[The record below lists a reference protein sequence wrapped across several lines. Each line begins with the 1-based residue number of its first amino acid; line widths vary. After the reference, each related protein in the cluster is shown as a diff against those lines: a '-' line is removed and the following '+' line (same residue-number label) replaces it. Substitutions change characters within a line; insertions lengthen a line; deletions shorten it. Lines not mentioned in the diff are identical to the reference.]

1 MGRVA
6 SSCVGLSS
14 DLNIL
19 GESRPRGERCSGRAR
34 WLLEYQ
40 CKAVCGECGG
50 TGRPS
55 QEGSTKMGPWA
66 RRRRCLPLCSA
77 RLEGESEPNP
87 PPVRRM
93 AGREIAPHLVRW
105 RSAWPARCSPAMVAA
120 PLRLP
125 GPAPP
130 SQPHTPATLSPA
142 AQPCPAL
149 PGPPQPVPGPEAIWR
164 PAFQRR
170 PRRATGTRASSLPRA
185 TNKVPGPGQMA
196 LRKYVQGDLCR
207 MPHGGRGSSPDSE
220 RRKQTRIN
228 LLSLIRPTHGNYIY
242 IYNLQRPRK
251 QPTAWRPRPDKYR
264 TTAGHL
270 H

>member
-1 MGRVA
+1 MLGPCALAARISVQGSVWRMRWDRAPLPGGLNKDGSVGSPSPMPALVLGPARGRILPPSA
-6 SSCVGLSS
+6 GWPDGRLRPISSG
-14 DLNIL
+14 
-19 GESRPRGERCSGRAR
+19 GAPPGPPAARPRWWRRLS
-34 WLLEYQ
+34 
-40 CKAVCGECGG
+40 VC
-50 TGRPS
+50 RV
-55 QEGSTKMGPWA
+55 
-66 RRRRCLPLCSA
+66 
-77 RLEGESEPNP
+77 P
-87 PPVRRM
+87 P
-93 AGREIAPHLVRW
+93 H
-105 RSAWPARCSPAMVAA
+105 
-120 PLRLP
+120 
-125 GPAPP
+125 PP
-130 SQPHTPATLSPA
+130 SPTRPATLSPA
-142 AQPCPAL
+142 PQPCPAH
-149 PGPPQPVPGPEAIWR
+149 PGPPQPVPGPAAIWR